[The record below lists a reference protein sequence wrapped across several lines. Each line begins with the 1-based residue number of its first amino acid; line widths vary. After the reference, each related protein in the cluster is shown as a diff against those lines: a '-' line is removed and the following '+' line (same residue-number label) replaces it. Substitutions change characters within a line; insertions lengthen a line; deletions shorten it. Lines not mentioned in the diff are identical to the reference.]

1 MPEDGFQVGN
11 LPSLNSFSVP
21 REVYLDEAGS
31 SGSTLQPLITTS
43 VRPSLPIPIFEG
55 LGITEPSGELGT
67 GEFGLGPDQDEF
79 TWLFQEQGLFGL
91 PENYFSLPGDQHLS
105 NTPNFDPQDNT
116 RVLLDSV
123 QVVSARSFYGKL
135 SS

>member
-21 REVYLDEAGS
+21 CEVYLDEAGS
-31 SGSTLQPLITTS
+31 SGSTLQPLMATP
-43 VRPSLPIPIFEG
+43 VRSSLPIPIFEN
-55 LGITEPSGELGT
+55 LEIAEPSGELGA

-91 PENYFSLPGDQHLS
+91 PENNYFSLPGDQYLS
-105 NTPNFDPQDNT
+105 KTPNFDLQDNT
-116 RVLLDSV
+116 RGPLNTV
-123 QVVSARSFYGKL
+123 QAVSAR
-135 SS
+135 